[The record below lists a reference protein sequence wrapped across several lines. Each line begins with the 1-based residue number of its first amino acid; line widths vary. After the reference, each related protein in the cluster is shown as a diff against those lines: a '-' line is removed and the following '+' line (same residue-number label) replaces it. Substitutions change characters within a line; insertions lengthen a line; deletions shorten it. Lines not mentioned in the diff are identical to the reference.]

1 MPAVSVLIPNYNHA
15 SFLKERIDSVLK
27 QTYRDFEV
35 IILDDCSADNSR
47 EIIERYRTNDH
58 VSHIIYNETNSGN
71 TFKQWQKGI
80 GLTAGE
86 YIWIAESDD
95 WCEPTLLETL
105 MNGIECNDN
114 IVISYCGAVV
124 INNEEILYTS
134 DGKKIS
140 EVTDGIAFIKNEMQE
155 RNKIF
160 NASMAIFKKHA
171 FENISL
177 EFTTYKYCGDW
188 LFWIMLAQKGNVFES
203 GKLLNYFRKH
213 NADVS
218 NKSMADGTYFIEYPR
233 LTKYLLN
240 NNLIDH
246 KKYCYLLF
254 RKYKW
259 LKKFEGN
266 GELKKELIL
275 SYQNLIGSKNR
286 VKFYIKDWVHK
297 VYINIWIVTPGFIKN
312 GIRKMVLRRV
322 HS

>member
-47 EIIERYRTNDH
+47 EIIEGYRINEH
-58 VSHIIYNETNSGN
+58 VTHIIYNVTNSGS

-80 GLTAGE
+80 GLANGK

-124 INNEEILYTS
+124 VNNDAILYTS
-134 DGKKIS
+134 DSKKIC
-140 EVTDGIAFIKNEMQE
+140 EVTDGTAFIKNEMQE

-160 NASMAIFKKHA
+160 NASMAIFQKQA
-171 FENISL
+171 FKNISL
-177 EFTTYKYCGDW
+177 EFTTYKFCGDW

-213 NADVS
+213 GSDVS
-218 NKSMADGTYFIEYPR
+218 GRSMADGTYFIEYPR
-233 LTKYLLN
+233 LAKYLFD
-240 NNLIDH
+240 NNLISNNQ
-246 KKYCYLLF
+246 YCYLLF
-254 RKYKW
+254 KKYKN
-259 LKKFEGN
+259 LKRFEDKQQI
-266 GELKKELIL
+266 KKDLLL
-275 SYQNLIGSKNR
+275 SYQKLIGSKNL
-286 VKFYIKDWVHK
+286 VKFYIKDVVHQA
-297 VYINIWIVTPGFIKN
+297 YISLWIITPGFIKN
-312 GIRKMVLRRV
+312 AIRTMVLRRG